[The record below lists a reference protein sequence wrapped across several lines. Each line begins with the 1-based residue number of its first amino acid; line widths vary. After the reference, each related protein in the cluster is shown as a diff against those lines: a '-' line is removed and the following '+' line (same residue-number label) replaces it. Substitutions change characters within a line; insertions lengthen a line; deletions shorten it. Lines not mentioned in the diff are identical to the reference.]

1 VKGVVL
7 VAECRIPS
15 YMVTRVLMH
24 WRCLMEIRVDIQAE
38 LLWEFDRGGGLTEVV
53 KYDNIW
59 ER

>member
-1 VKGVVL
+1 
-7 VAECRIPS
+7 
-15 YMVTRVLMH
+15 VLMH

-38 LLWEFDRGGGLTEVV
+38 LLWEFDRGGGSTEVV